1 MTVVFTISPNSLNRA
16 GYILNIGPPLFM
28 DELEE
33 IILLPNNSKRDFE
46 LPLINDP
53 DDDLYEL
60 TFNLN
65 NAFPFTKIIN
75 DHQHLQ
81 FDYSKA
87 T

>member
-16 GYILNIGPPLFM
+16 GYILNIGPPQFM
-28 DELEE
+28 EELEE
-33 IILLPNNSKRDFE
+33 IILLPNNSKTDYE

-65 NAFPFTKIIN
+65 NAFPFTKITN
-75 DHQHLQ
+75 HNHLL